1 MILSNLSVK
10 RPVFAT
16 VLNLLII
23 IFGIVAFT
31 DLPLREYPDIDS
43 PIVSI
48 STNYSGASAAIIE
61 TKITQPLEDRISGIS
76 GVKNI
81 TSTSRNGRSN
91 ISIEFELSRDIDAA
105 ANDVRERISRAI
117 DNLPEQADTPEVFKS
132 DDDDNVIVWFNLR
145 SENMSVLELTD
156 YAKRYITDRFA
167 VVNGVARVRIG
178 GGLDYAMKI
187 TLDRNLMA
195 ARNITVAD
203 IEKTLRAENV
213 ELPAGEVKSI
223 DRVFSVRVSRSY
235 LRPEDFNSMVIGRG
249 DDGHLIRI
257 GEIAHVELAAKE
269 KEQLFK
275 GDGVNMVGLGVIKQ
289 SKANTLQVVASAR
302 AEMQKIQDSL
312 PAGTYIVDSY
322 DSSVFIQ
329 GSIDE
334 VYNTL
339 LIAMALVVLVIYIFL
354 GNFRATLIPA
364 VTVPVALIGSMMV
377 LSALGFSI
385 NLLTLLALVLA
396 IGLVVDDAIV
406 VLENIYRR
414 IEQGEPALL
423 AAYRGAKEVG
433 FAVVA
438 TTLVLISVFI
448 PLIFLQGNIGRL
460 FTEFAI
466 AISAAVAFSSITA
479 LTLSPMMCSRLLRK
493 SSEKNSSQNSQQSS
507 SQNKR
512 SWLGQKFDRGFSAL
526 ENNYGN
532 SLKHSI
538 KSPLLL
544 VVLFVVTAAAIFS
557 LFDKIPSE
565 YAPKEDRGNFFIS
578 MQGAEGAS
586 YTNNVKNMAA
596 IEKIL
601 MASKDK
607 ADVKRVIIRVPGF
620 GGRGGIAIVG
630 MPDWDKRNIDTFS
643 YLNELRPKL
652 AELTDVRAFAIMR
665 SGLGGRGQGRP
676 VQFVLQGNSYE
687 ELARW
692 RDIIINRAKEN
703 PNLIRIDSDYK
714 ETYPQFM
721 VDIDRQRAADLGVSI
736 GDIGRTMQTMLGN
749 RRVTTYIERGE
760 EYDVILEGDETKYA
774 SPRDIDGIYVRSL
787 STQKLIPLS
796 NLVSL
801 SENATSSRLNR
812 YNRLR
817 SITISANLADDYP
830 LGEALTYLNELVQEE
845 LPASAM
851 VDYKGQ
857 SQLFVDSGSSMVFV
871 FALAL
876 LITYL
881 VLAAQFENFIQ
892 PFVILLAVPMAIVGA
907 MSGLYFAG
915 MTLNIYSQIGLVMLI
930 GLAAKNGILI
940 VEFAN
945 QLRDRGKGFEE
956 ALIEASQHRLRPIIM
971 TSFTTVMSSI
981 PLILASGPGSESR
994 MVIGVVILA
1003 GVSVATFLTLF
1014 VVPGAYYW
1022 LCKNTGSP
1030 LKLTRELE
1038 QLENDNIKS

>member
-1 MILSNLSVK
+1 MILSDLSVK

-43 PIVSI
+43 PVVSI

-132 DDDDNVIVWFNLR
+132 DDDDSVIVWFNLR

-195 ARNITVAD
+195 ARDITVAD
-203 IEKTLRAENV
+203 IEKALRAENV

-235 LRPEDFNSMVIGRG
+235 LRPEDFNTMVIGRG

-257 GEIAHVELAAKE
+257 GEVAHVELSAKE
-269 KEQLFK
+269 EEQLFK
-275 GDGVNMVGLGVIKQ
+275 GDGVNMVGLGVVKQ
-289 SKANTLQVVASAR
+289 SKANTLQVVDAAR
-302 AEMQKIQDSL
+302 AEMRKIQAAL

-414 IEQGEPALL
+414 IEQGESPLL

-479 LTLSPMMCSRLLRK
+479 LTLSPMMCSRLLNK
-493 SSEKNSSQNSQQSS
+493 SSKEKSQ
-507 SQNKR
+507 R

-526 ENNYGN
+526 ENSYANT
-532 SLKHSI
+532 LKQSI

-544 VVLFVVTAAAIFS
+544 VILFVMAAAAIFS
-557 LFDKIPSE
+557 LFEKIPAE

-586 YTNNVKNMAA
+586 YSNNVKNMAA
-596 IEKIL
+596 IEDIL
-601 MASKDK
+601 MASKERDE
-607 ADVKRVIIRVPGF
+607 VKRVIIRVPGF
-620 GGRGGIAIVG
+620 GGSGGIAIVG
-630 MPDWDKRNIDTFS
+630 MPDWDKRHIDTFS
-643 YLNELRPKL
+643 YLNELRPQL
-652 AELTDVRAFAIMR
+652 AELTDVRAFAVMR

-676 VQFVLQGNSYE
+676 VQFVLQGNTYE

-703 PNLIRIDSDYK
+703 PGLIRIDSDYK

-721 VDIDRQRAADLGVSI
+721 VDINRQRAADLGVSI
-736 GDIGRTMQTMLGN
+736 GDIGKTMQTMLGN

-760 EYDVILEGDETKYA
+760 EYDVILKGDEAKYT
-774 SPRDIDGIYVRSL
+774 SPRDIDGIYVRSS

-796 NLVSL
+796 NVVSL
-801 SENATSSRLNR
+801 SENATSAQLNR

-817 SITISANLADDYP
+817 SITIGANLADDYP
-830 LGEALTYLNELVQEE
+830 LGEALIYLNELVREE
-845 LPASAM
+845 LPATAM

-857 SQLFVDSGSSMVFV
+857 SQLFVDSGSSMLFV

-876 LITYL
+876 VITYL
-881 VLAAQFENFIQ
+881 VLAAQFENFIH

-907 MSGLYFAG
+907 LTGLYFAG

-945 QLRDRGKGFEE
+945 QLRDKGKGFEE
-956 ALIEASQHRLRPIIM
+956 SLIEASQHRLRPIIM

-1030 LKLTRELE
+1030 LKLSREL
-1038 QLENDNIKS
+1038 QLLENGSLNNKASYDSNNK